1 MSHPPSTNLAKMFAK
16 QAKILVF
23 CLSLGLSLAVK
34 LQIPFRP
41 DAHIQELQLQSRELA
56 EVHSDHSTQCFSI
69 YKPKLAKIADQFETN
84 FTACISAYDNC
95 TSHISEKYAEDRQI
109 LLRSANIG
117 CSYPNS
123 NCQVWTLEQQ
133 PLDTVV
139 SRLECA
145 STNSAESSKTFYA
158 ISANATQIAVQIQEQ
173 YTILESRKSVCIND
187 ANRSYVEDTSDTY
200 ELLNNC
206 LKNGPTTTTC
216 NPLTY
221 PTTTTATTTTT
232 ITTAAPLL
240 R

>member
-1 MSHPPSTNLAKMFAK
+1 MFAK

-232 ITTAAPLL
+232 TITTAAPLL